1 MGQAGIQ
8 GQPFEGNIY
17 EKNLYEYVIFLNLV
31 ILLKVK
37 KKIQI
42 WGECLHLLMEDK
54 DKSSR
59 NLEYQME
66 AQEWWAPKMLH
77 TKVSKEI

>member
-42 WGECLHLLMEDK
+42 
-54 DKSSR
+54 
-59 NLEYQME
+59 
-66 AQEWWAPKMLH
+66 
-77 TKVSKEI
+77 